1 MRDLT
6 IDISKCLGIFLV
18 VLGHCLHNDSAA
30 HDVIY
35 LFHMPL
41 FFFLSG
47 FFFREQDLLLFF
59 RNKTKR
65 LLYPFVFY
73 YVFAKIWVIIH
84 FIIVQRQLPTFDLD
98 FFLSVGPIWF
108 LISLWEII
116 LLMNIVFRIKQDWV
130 KSIIIIMFFTLGY
143 YLSKENLSLPFFLT
157 QSLIMLSFFYI
168 GFIFRN
174 KYFYKERSLYNLMT
188 TGYFLRYIVVLVAFV
203 WLLFLPHDRLD
214 VYGMIFPSAMALI
227 INALVGIVGII
238 CLSSLIA
245 SSCVKYP
252 RRRFLFGILQLGGV
266 SSLHIMGLHYP
277 LLITMFYMTIPLI
290 IRTQEVLGIR
300 VSEGYLLRYNTPLLT
315 FTIALILTIISS
327 YMGRWV
333 ENRFPRFFG
342 K

>member
-84 FIIVQRQLPTFDLD
+84 CIIVQRQLPTFDLD

-157 QSLIMLSFFYI
+157 QSLIMLSFF
-168 GFIFRN
+168 
-174 KYFYKERSLYNLMT
+174 
-188 TGYFLRYIVVLVAFV
+188 
-203 WLLFLPHDRLD
+203 
-214 VYGMIFPSAMALI
+214 FPSAMALI

>member
-1 MRDLT
+1 MIELT
-6 IDISKCLGIFLV
+6 
-18 VLGHCLHNDSAA
+18 
-30 HDVIY
+30 
-35 LFHMPL
+35 
-41 FFFLSG
+41 
-47 FFFREQDLLLFF
+47 
-59 RNKTKR
+59 
-65 LLYPFVFY
+65 
-73 YVFAKIWVIIH
+73 
-84 FIIVQRQLPTFDLD
+84 
-98 FFLSVGPIWF
+98 
-108 LISLWEII
+108 
-116 LLMNIVFRIKQDWV
+116 
-130 KSIIIIMFFTLGY
+130 
-143 YLSKENLSLPFFLT
+143 
-157 QSLIMLSFFYI
+157 
-168 GFIFRN
+168 
-174 KYFYKERSLYNLMT
+174 
-188 TGYFLRYIVVLVAFV
+188 LRYIVVLVAFV